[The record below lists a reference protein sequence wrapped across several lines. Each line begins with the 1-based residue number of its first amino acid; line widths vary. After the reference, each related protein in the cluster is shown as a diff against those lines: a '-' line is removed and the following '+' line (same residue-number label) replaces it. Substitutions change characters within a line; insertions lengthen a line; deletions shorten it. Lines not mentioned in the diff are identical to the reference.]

1 MSKLNSCPALFLT
14 FIIASFIIHSDL
26 AAQPWLAPTE
36 DGANFFD
43 IQRSFNHY
51 WEGKTPERGKGFK
64 VFKRWE
70 HYWEYRV
77 NPDGSF
83 PSPQTLLAGLEEYNQ
98 LQNASSSKG
107 NSMAAWTAMG
117 PTTTGGGY
125 AGLGRINA
133 VAFHPTN
140 TSIIWVG
147 SPSGGLWKTTDG
159 GATWSTGYDNF
170 SVLGVSSILITPSNP
185 NIMYVAT
192 GDGDAGDTRSIGVY
206 KSTDGGATWAATGLT
221 FTLANYVLIRKL
233 LMDPNN
239 EAHMLAATSSG
250 LYRTTNSGTSW
261 TKVVNAN
268 FYDVEA
274 QSGATANNF
283 YACTGSSLYR
293 STNNG
298 LNWTLVQTISG
309 SGRIAIGYSPAD
321 TTAVVALCSKNS
333 DSGFL
338 GFYRSTN
345 SGASYTLQSNTP
357 NLLGWSATGSDT
369 GGQGWY
375 DLVVAVDPTDAT
387 TIYTGGVNVWKSTD
401 AGVTWTVKATW
412 NGAGGVQTVHAD
424 HHAME
429 WQNNTTLFD
438 GNDGGIYKTVNGG
451 TNWTHH
457 TNGMQISQMYRLGVS
472 QTTNAVIA
480 GLQDNGTKL
489 RSANGTWT
497 DEIGGDGMECAIDY
511 SNAQYMYGEL
521 YYGDFFRSSNGGTSW
536 TDINPGG
543 QDGTGAWVTP
553 YIISSNNPATLYIG
567 YNDVYKTT
575 DRGNTWTAISTSLS
589 TSDLTVLAD
598 APSDANVI
606 YAGRSSAL
614 YRTINGGTN
623 WATMTI
629 PAGAGNLTYLCV
641 SPTDANVIYVT
652 MSNYT
657 AGSKVYKSTNGGAS
671 WTNISGTLPNVPAN
685 CIIYQKGSPEG
696 LYVGMDVGV
705 YYRDNITNAWALVGT
720 GLPNVIVEELEIKY
734 DTGKLRAA
742 TYGRGLWETDI
753 NCVSPVVNAPTVTQ
767 PTCTVTTG
775 TIVVNATG
783 NATLQYSINGGTSWQ
798 TSSTFANLATGNY
811 NIVVRLQVSPTCST
825 VYSGNPVVIVAPTPP
840 TAFTVTGG
848 GAYCS
853 GGAGVPVGLSG
864 SQTGVNYQLR
874 LNGVNTGAP
883 VSGTGAAISF
893 GNQTAAGTYTVTG
906 TNATNSCTAS
916 MTGSVTVTVNS
927 APSVSVTVSETSG
940 ATGNDGI
947 ICAGA
952 SATITA
958 TGGGTYLWS
967 TGGTTAAISVTPSVT
982 TTYTVT
988 VTNSNSCTA
997 TATTTITVNPLPSA
1011 SVSVSETSGA
1021 ANNDG
1026 IICAGASATITAT
1039 GGGTYLWSTGGTTAA
1054 ISVTPSVT
1062 TTYTV
1067 TVTNANSCT
1076 ATATQPLR

>member
-1 MSKLNSCPALFLT
+1 MSKLNPCPALFLT

-43 IQRSFNHY
+43 IQRSFNQY

-83 PSPQTLLAGLEEYNQ
+83 PSPETLLAGLEDYNQ
-98 LQNASSSKG
+98 LLNTSSNKG

-133 VAFHPTN
+133 IAFHPTN
-140 TSIIWVG
+140 SSIIWVG

-233 LMDPNN
+233 LMDPND
-239 EAHMLAATSSG
+239 EAHILAATSNG
-250 LYRTTNSGTSW
+250 LYRTTNSGASW
-261 TKVVNAN
+261 TRPVPEN
-268 FYDVEA
+268 FYDIEA
-274 QSGATANNF
+274 QTGVNANNF
-283 YACTGSSLYR
+283 YASTNNGLYR
-293 STNNG
+293 STDNG

-321 TTAVVALCSKNS
+321 TTAVVALCSNS
-333 DSGFL
+333 SDFGFL

-345 SGASYTLQSNTP
+345 SGASYALQSSTP
-357 NLLGWSATGSDT
+357 NLLGWASDGSDT

-375 DLVVAVDPTDAT
+375 DLVVAVDPANASTVY
-387 TIYTGGVNVWKSTD
+387 IGGVNVWKSTN
-401 AGVTWTVKATW
+401 AGLTWNIKATW

-438 GNDGGIYKTVNGG
+438 GNDGGFYKTTNGG
-451 TNWTHH
+451 TNWTHL

-497 DEIGGDGMECAIDY
+497 DELGGDGMECAIDY

-589 TSDLTVLAD
+589 TSNLTVLAD

-629 PAGAGNLTYLCV
+629 PAGAGSMTYLCV
-641 SPTDANVIYVT
+641 SPTDANVIYAA

-720 GLPNVIVEELEIKY
+720 GLPNVIVDELEIKY

-753 NCVSPVVNAPTVTQ
+753 NCVSPAVNAPTVTQ

-783 NATLQYSINGGTSWQ
+783 NATLEYSINGGTSWQ

-906 TNATNSCTAS
+906 TNTTNSCTAS

-927 APSVSVTVSETSG
+927 APSVSVT
-940 ATGNDGI
+940 
-947 ICAGA
+947 
-952 SATITA
+952 
-958 TGGGTYLWS
+958 
-967 TGGTTAAISVTPSVT
+967 
-982 TTYTVT
+982 
-988 VTNSNSCTA
+988 
-997 TATTTITVNPLPSA
+997 
-1011 SVSVSETSGA
+1011 VSETSGA

-1039 GGGTYLWSTGGTTAA
+1039 GGGTYLWSTGGTT
-1054 ISVTPSVT
+1054 
-1062 TTYTV
+1062 
-1067 TVTNANSCT
+1067 
-1076 ATATQPLR
+1076 